1 LLHECKNII
10 NFIVLIIELK
20 SEDELLS
27 KLRVNLVVETI
38 RSMTIEDD
46 ESSDD
51 ESAGVRVQQTMVF
64 VNTADAASNLAYEI
78 DKAGVKN
85 AEYHKLVTDGEK
97 QESLRRFREGE
108 VSVLVCTD
116 HAARGL
122 DLPNVRHV
130 VQAEFANNVV
140 QYLHRIGRAS
150 RAGVLG
156 KATNIYDRRSE
167 DLVTSILSDTEEKK
181 IDQSFSRRRGF
192 RQKLKKLVRNRA
204 GRVDEIAS
212 ETSGNASETS
222 ENASET
228 ASPSP
233 NPIGDEPLDR
243 YFE

>member
-1 LLHECKNII
+1 
-10 NFIVLIIELK
+10 
-20 SEDELLS
+20 
-27 KLRVNLVVETI
+27 
-38 RSMTIEDD
+38 MTIVDD
-46 ESSDD
+46 EVSDNESS
-51 ESAGVRVQQTMVF
+51 EVRIQQTMVF

-78 DKAGVKN
+78 DQAGVKN
-85 AEYHKLVTDGEK
+85 AEYHKLISDGEK
-97 QESLRRFREGE
+97 QESLRRFRDGE

-130 VQAEFANNVV
+130 VQAEFAGNVV

-192 RQKLKKLVRNRA
+192 RQKIKKAIRRL
-204 GRVDEIAS
+204 DEENS
-212 ETSGNASETS
+212 EQVGPSPKPNASTDS
-222 ENASET
+222 
-228 ASPSP
+228 
-233 NPIGDEPLDR
+233 GDEPLDR